1 MPREAT
7 RSCLRYLMTE
17 KNGVVLFMNYQTI
30 SLRQVEGNLVRRI
43 AEQWM
48 LVAAGDESGYNM
60 MTASW
65 GGAGE
70 MWGTDVAVAV
80 VRPTR
85 YTYEFLDRSDYFTL
99 CFFDDVWKKR
109 VHSVCGSQSGRD
121 TDKAQATGLTPLF
134 DHHSVRFAQAELTLC
149 LRKIY
154 VSDLDPKNFLDPA
167 IAKWYDGDYH
177 RMYVGAVE
185 AVLKKIG

>member
-1 MPREAT
+1 ME
-7 RSCLRYLMTE
+7 
-17 KNGVVLFMNYQTI
+17 YQTI
-30 SLRQVEGNLVRRI
+30 SLRETEGNLVKRI

-48 LVAAGDESGYNM
+48 LVAAGDQTGYNM

-65 GGAGE
+65 GGTGE

-85 YTYEFLDRSDYFTL
+85 YTYEFLERADHFTL
-99 CFFDDVWKKR
+99 SFFNKDWKQR
-109 VHSVCGSQSGRD
+109 VHSVCGSQSGRSV
-121 TDKAQATGLTPLF
+121 DKAAATGLTPIF
-134 DHHSVRFAQAELTLC
+134 DHSSVRFEQAELTLC

-154 VSDLDPKNFLDPA
+154 VSDVNPKGFLDPA
-167 IAKWYDGDYH
+167 IAKWYEGDYH